1 MGVERAPRFRG
12 RTSER
17 EKLDGLLEDVRRGRS
32 GVLVIR
38 AEAGAGKTALLR
50 YAGAQAAGF
59 RVGQIAGVESEME
72 LPFAGLHQLCG
83 PMLAHLDALP
93 DPQQAALRTAFGL
106 SSDDAPDHFLVALAA
121 LSLLAEVA
129 EEQPLLCLV
138 DDAQWLDTASRQ
150 VFGFVARRLL
160 AEPVALVLAVR
171 EPTDERELVG
181 LPEMSLTGLADDDAR
196 ALLEAVVPGRLD
208 ERVRD
213 RIVEETR
220 GNPLA
225 LLELY
230 GSVGPAQLAG
240 GFALPDAGNVVD
252 RIGDQYRRRIAAL
265 PDATRRLMLLA
276 AADPVGD
283 ATLVWRAAQ
292 TLGLEREALEPAST
306 EQLLEI
312 ASRVR
317 FRHPLVRSAVYR
329 AASASDRRAVHGALA
344 SAIDPKTDPDRRA

>member
-1 MGVERAPRFRG
+1 MGVERALRFRG

-17 EKLDGLLEDVRRGRS
+17 EKLDALLEDVGRGRS

-106 SSDDAPDHFLVALAA
+106 PSDDAPDRFLVALGA

-160 AEPVALVLAVR
+160 AEPVAVVLAVR
-171 EPTDERELVG
+171 GPAHERGVGG
-181 LPEMSLTGLADDDAR
+181 LPAVARTGLAGDDAR
-196 ALLEAVVPGRLD
+196 AVLQAVGPRGAGGARGG
-208 ERVRD
+208 RD
-213 RIVEETR
+213 R
-220 GNPLA
+220 
-225 LLELY
+225 
-230 GSVGPAQLAG
+230 AG
-240 GFALPDAGNVVD
+240 
-252 RIGDQYRRRIAAL
+252 
-265 PDATRRLMLLA
+265 
-276 AADPVGD
+276 
-283 ATLVWRAAQ
+283 
-292 TLGLEREALEPAST
+292 
-306 EQLLEI
+306 
-312 ASRVR
+312 
-317 FRHPLVRSAVYR
+317 
-329 AASASDRRAVHGALA
+329 
-344 SAIDPKTDPDRRA
+344 

>member
-17 EKLDGLLEDVRRGRS
+17 ETLDSLLDDVGGGSS

-138 DDAQWLDTASRQ
+138 DDAQWLATASRQ
-150 VFGFVARRLL
+150 GFGFLARRL
-160 AEPVALVLAVR
+160 
-171 EPTDERELVG
+171 
-181 LPEMSLTGLADDDAR
+181 
-196 ALLEAVVPGRLD
+196 
-208 ERVRD
+208 
-213 RIVEETR
+213 
-220 GNPLA
+220 
-225 LLELY
+225 
-230 GSVGPAQLAG
+230 PAAPLAG
-240 GFALPDAGNVVD
+240 GAVIRGT
-252 RIGDQYRRRIAAL
+252 
-265 PDATRRLMLLA
+265 TRR
-276 AADPVGD
+276 
-283 ATLVWRAAQ
+283 
-292 TLGLEREALEPAST
+292 
-306 EQLLEI
+306 
-312 ASRVR
+312 
-317 FRHPLVRSAVYR
+317 HSA
-329 AASASDRRAVHGALA
+329 
-344 SAIDPKTDPDRRA
+344 